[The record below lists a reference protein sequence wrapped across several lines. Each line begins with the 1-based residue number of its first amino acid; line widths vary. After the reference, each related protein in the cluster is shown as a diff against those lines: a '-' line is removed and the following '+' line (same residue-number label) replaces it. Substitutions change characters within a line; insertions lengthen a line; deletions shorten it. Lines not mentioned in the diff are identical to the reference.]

1 MVALFVYGTLR
12 LPAGGPAGD
21 TRNHP
26 HISGLITSAISG
38 RLEGAELH
46 DFGSYPGVYPGDGVV
61 LGEILEMSE
70 RALVVTDRI
79 ERHPDFYT
87 RRLERVCGGTH
98 GDERD
103 AWVYWAPAE
112 LYDTGSRV
120 RSGDWLD
127 RAGQADFASI
137 DEQLVENTSRL
148 EGEA

>member
-21 TRNHP
+21 TCNHP
-26 HISGLITSAISG
+26 HISDLITSAISG

-61 LGEILEMSE
+61 LGEVFEMSE
-70 RALVVTDRI
+70 MALVVTDRI

-87 RRLERVCGGTH
+87 RRLERVFGGTH
-98 GDERD
+98 GDELD

-112 LYDTGSRV
+112 LHDTGSRV

-127 RAGQADFASI
+127 RVRQADFPSI
-137 DEQLVENTSRL
+137 DEQLVEDMSRL
-148 EGEA
+148 DGEG